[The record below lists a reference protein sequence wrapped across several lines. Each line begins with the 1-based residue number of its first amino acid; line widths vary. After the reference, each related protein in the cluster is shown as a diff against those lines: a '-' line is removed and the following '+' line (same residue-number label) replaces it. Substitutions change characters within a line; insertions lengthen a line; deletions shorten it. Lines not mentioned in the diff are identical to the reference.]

1 MKTHSRWTGPVFAQI
16 DALLALAVVLLA
28 LSILVQPA
36 KKADADAQTNPG
48 AMTVELWWDPAVDAD
63 VDLWA
68 LAPGGRP
75 VGYSN
80 KTSLGMA
87 LLRDDLGRGGDKDSR
102 NYELAVANVLR
113 PGEYVI
119 NAMLYRTRDNKLP
132 ISLTLIVTIRPPKGD
147 PYTVAPPVKAQLAV
161 GGQEITLLRFSLD
174 DKGNLIGPSVNRVP
188 KLLRSVKTW

>member
-1 MKTHSRWTGPVFAQI
+1 MTRWHGATIAYI
-16 DALLALAVVLLA
+16 DMLLALAVVLLA

-63 VDLWA
+63 VDLWT
-68 LAPGGRP
+68 LAPGGSP

-87 LLRDDLGRGGDKDSR
+87 LLRDDLGRGGDRDSR

-132 ISLTLIVTIRPPKGD
+132 VAVTMAVTVRPPKGD
-147 PYTVAPPVKAQLAV
+147 PYILQTVKANLV
-161 GGQEITLLRFSLD
+161 FGGQEITLLRFTLD
-174 DKGNLIGPSVNRVP
+174 DKGGLIGPSINHLP
-188 KLLRSVKTW
+188 KMLRSAKTW